1 METCSQD
8 KISVALSHFVFACP
22 VDFCQTF
29 ALHCHEIQC
38 KDFLISAYLAKS
50 FLFLERWNFRIFYV
64 QPSHLVIVLGANLK
78 WFLSLL

>member
-8 KISVALSHFVFACP
+8 KISVALSHFVLARS

-38 KDFLISAYLAKS
+38 KHFLISVYLAKS
-50 FLFLERWNFRIFYV
+50 FLFLERWNFWIFYV
-64 QPSHLVIVLGANLK
+64 QLSYLVIVLGANLK